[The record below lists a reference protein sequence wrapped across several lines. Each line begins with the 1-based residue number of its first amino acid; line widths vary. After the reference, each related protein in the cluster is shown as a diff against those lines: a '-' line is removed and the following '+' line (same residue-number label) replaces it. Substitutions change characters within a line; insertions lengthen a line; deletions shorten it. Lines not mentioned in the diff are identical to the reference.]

1 MKILK
6 GVFTITL
13 FFNLIVSCIAD
24 DISDS
29 SEVNAV
35 EKVQATTDNEN
46 NTVDKTKK
54 G

>member
-6 GVFTITL
+6 IVFILTL
-13 FFNLIVSCIAD
+13 FFNLMVSCTAD

-29 SEVNAV
+29 SDVNAV
-35 EKVQATTDNEN
+35 EKLQATTDNEN